1 MRRGKLLVLFGAVL
15 LAAIVMLPSVVM
27 AQGAGEPEIDDGS
40 SLVNASFFEIAVVRG
55 GPVAWILIGASVCMF
70 AMVIDHF
77 VKIRQ
82 TTLIPDEIVMQVQGL
97 FEERRYREA
106 LDYTA
111 SDPTFIGYII
121 HEGLA
126 EAANG
131 YAAMQRSMQE
141 AADDRTAQL
150 YRKIELLNVLGAIS
164 PMFGLFGTVTGMLL
178 TFYDIAKFSVEHG
191 SMPPPH
197 ILSGGI
203 FMALLTTAWG
213 LFVAIPALSVY
224 GVMRNR
230 IDQCSAQAQLKALE
244 LLKNFKPGARP
255 NARPQAKP
263 AVKPAV
269 KPAN

>member
-1 MRRGKLLVLFGAVL
+1 MRRGKLLVLFGAAL
-15 LAAIVMLPSVVM
+15 LAAIILLPAIAM
-27 AQGAGEPEIDDGS
+27 AQDAEAPKVDDGS
-40 SLVNASFFEIAVVRG
+40 SLVNASFFEIAIVRG

-82 TTLIPDEIVMQVQGL
+82 STLIPEDVVMQVQGL

-111 SDPTFIGYII
+111 SDPTFIGYIV
-121 HEGLA
+121 HEGLT

-131 YAAMQRSMQE
+131 YGAMQRSMQE
-141 AADDRTAQL
+141 AADDRTARL
-150 YRKIELLNVLGAIS
+150 YRKIELLNVLGAIA

-178 TFYDIAKFSVEHG
+178 TFYDIAKHSVEHG
-191 SMPPPH
+191 AMPPPH
-197 ILSGGI
+197 ILSSGI

-230 IDQCSAQAQLKALE
+230 IDQCSAQAQLQALE

-263 AVKPAV
+263 SAKPA
-269 KPAN
+269 K